1 MANINSA
8 DTISCDE
15 TSQDDENYGYEDD
28 LTAQLATSTSINDIK
43 IRAMNFLSSSDKTMS
58 VPVSYTHLTLPTK
71 RIV

>member
-28 LTAQLATSTSINDIK
+28 LTAQPATSTSINDIK
-43 IRAMNFLSSSDKTMS
+43 IRAVNFLSSSDKTVCS
-58 VPVSYTHLTLPTK
+58 DGWLCNKEAVCYL
-71 RIV
+71 